1 MCNEIFFT
9 GFKFN
14 DEEAA
19 KVNEAKKIQKWVGT
33 WCPFNAR
40 VLRLWRHWHSK
51 HSSAIWCLRARSK
64 HCTPAGMGTALQFW
78 CGNLEKRFVYITAQR
93 ESYWGKCFGTNC
105 EHSVKR
111 ILLVFGSSYIL
122 FSY

>member
-1 MCNEIFFT
+1 MLIMIKPSALCNNKIFFT

-40 VLRLWRHWHSK
+40 FLGCGDTGT
-51 HSSAIWCLRARSK
+51 SSTQVPFL
-64 HCTPAGMGTALQFW
+64 
-78 CGNLEKRFVYITAQR
+78 
-93 ESYWGKCFGTNC
+93 
-105 EHSVKR
+105 
-111 ILLVFGSSYIL
+111 
-122 FSY
+122 